1 MGKKSKRVRTKQTKE
16 EKNKVQATFVAKL
29 KVGVVSGLEYRVFAL
44 KAIKQGKKPVNSG
57 RFVIREGGVV
67 RKKNLTE

>member
-1 MGKKSKRVRTKQTKE
+1 MGKTSKRVRTKQTKKE
-16 EKNKVQATFVAKL
+16 NDKTKATFVAKL

-44 KAIKQGKKPVNSG
+44 KAIKQGKKPVNTG
-57 RFVIREGGVV
+57 RYVIRGGGVV